1 MTLYPV
7 CPRSAG
13 PRPWAGVRWS
23 PRQREASLA
32 EKCGNGAPAACRAP
46 PAPRTEAAD
55 TATSP
60 PRPVLLRARRRGTR
74 VRLRVP
80 LLEKTCHTWAT
91 QVPPLELPHHP
102 HVSAYRS
109 QGPAQRQAAG
119 KPSIGGGASPGGPSP
134 SHRARLSRLKGAA
147 GTGQLADRRGRPR
160 IDLRPHRHQPRGPRA
175 SHCTSPSLSFPST
188 LWDHSGSL
196 EGIELRLG
204 SSLW

>member
-1 MTLYPV
+1 MTFYPV

-32 EKCGNGAPAACRAP
+32 EKCGNGAPAACRARRTP
-46 PAPRTEAAD
+46 HRSRHRHLPALTGAASRQE
-55 TATSP
+55 T
-60 PRPVLLRARRRGTR
+60 GTR

-80 LLEKTCHTWAT
+80 VLEKTCHTWAT

-102 HVSAYRS
+102 RVSAYRS

-119 KPSIGGGASPGGPSP
+119 KPSIAGGASPGGPSP

-160 IDLRPHRHQPRGPRA
+160 IDLKPHRHQPRGPRA
-175 SHCTSPSLSFPST
+175 SHCTSPSLSFSST
-188 LWDHSGSL
+188 LWDHSGFL